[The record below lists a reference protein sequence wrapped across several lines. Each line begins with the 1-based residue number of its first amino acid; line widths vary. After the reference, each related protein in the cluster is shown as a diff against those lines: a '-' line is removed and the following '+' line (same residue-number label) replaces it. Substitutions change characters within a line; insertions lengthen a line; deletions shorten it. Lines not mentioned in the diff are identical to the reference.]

1 MIADLW
7 FDPVCPWT
15 WLTSRWLLEV
25 ERVRQVEVRFHLMS
39 LSVLNEGRTD
49 VTDFYREGVERWWRP
64 VRVLAAAELAHGT
77 EVLRALYTAMGT
89 RIHLHDEPYGEALY
103 RHSLEDAG
111 LPARLADAAES
122 TEYDEAVRASHRAA
136 ALKPA
141 DAELGA
147 PTLHV
152 PGPDGQSVALFGPV
166 VSPTPRGAEAG
177 RLWDGAMLMAT
188 TPGFYELRRGRDV
201 DPIVC

>member
-39 LSVLNEGRTD
+39 LSVLNEGRAD

-64 VRVLAAAELAHGT
+64 VRVLAAAERAHGN
-77 EVLRALYTAMGT
+77 EVLRPLYTAIGT
-89 RIHLHDEPYGEALY
+89 RLHVHDEPYGQDLY
-103 RHSLEDAG
+103 RHSLEEAG
-111 LPARLADAAES
+111 LPTELAEAAES
-122 TEYDEAVRASHRAA
+122 TEYDDAVRTSHRAA
-136 ALKPA
+136 AIKAA
-141 DAELGA
+141 DADLGS
-147 PTLHV
+147 PTIHV
-152 PGPDGQSVALFGPV
+152 PGPDGTSVALFGPV
-166 VSPTPRGAEAG
+166 VSPTPQGTEAG

-188 TPGFYELRRGRDV
+188 TPGFYEVKRGRDV
-201 DPIVC
+201 DPIVE